1 MRTAYVRV
9 RTHIGLVYGLIPHF
23 SKVINV
29 HNKLS
34 NKRAWKS
41 YELSFCIFSEN
52 PRLNKR
58 KRGLGSVDEHSRE
71 CHWYGSAAGVP
82 FWCYTGGGIR
92 ALGGVGGNMG
102 QTFLLKPRS

>member
-29 HNKLS
+29 HNNHS

-82 FWCYTGGGIR
+82 F
-92 ALGGVGGNMG
+92 
-102 QTFLLKPRS
+102 LL